1 MLLTAQKIKELYG
14 IHRNTL
20 LNWEKKGLLKPF
32 KTTGGKRRYKKEDI
46 EKLLGMLEEKPKP
59 KVVLYA
65 RVSTKKQEE
74 YLKNQ
79 IARLEEF
86 AKSKG
91 WSYEIISEIASGVN
105 ENRRGLRKL
114 LNKVKRGEVE
124 KVIIEYPDRL
134 ARFGYEYIKFFFES
148 FGVELIVLNGE
159 GNEEDRTKELAED
172 LIAIVTSF
180 AAMVYGSRGGKKRD
194 NPKVQARV

>member
-1 MLLTAQKIKELYG
+1 MLLSVKKVQELYG
-14 IHRNTL
+14 ISRRTL
-20 LNWEKKGLLKPF
+20 INWEEKGLLKPYR
-32 KTTGGKRRYKKEDI
+32 TPGGKRRYKKENI
-46 EKLLGMLEEKPKP
+46 EKLLGMLEEETKP

-79 IARLEEF
+79 IKRLEEF

-91 WSYEIISEIASGVN
+91 WSYQVISEIASGVN
-105 ENRRGLRKL
+105 ENRRKLRKL
-114 LNKVKRGEVE
+114 LNMVKKGEVE
-124 KVIIEYPDRL
+124 KVVVEYPDRL
-134 ARFGYEYIKFFFES
+134 ARFGYEYLKFFFES

-159 GNEEDRTKELAED
+159 ENEEDRTKELAQD

-180 AAMVYGSRGGKKRD
+180 AARVYGSREGKK
-194 NPKVQARV
+194 KIA